1 MFLAFADPRTKTK
14 IEDSKKILKHSY
26 TILFVTQFSYVIIS
40 HYQPKLAIS
49 LSKKIICKI
58 KKNTRKK
65 T

>member
-26 TILFVTQFSYVIIS
+26 TILFVTQFSYVILS

-49 LSKKIICKI
+49 
-58 KKNTRKK
+58 
-65 T
+65 